1 MPGKPIPGGGKG
13 GKKKVA
19 QRETISKKPSGPP
32 TRIPGYKDPTKPRPG
47 EKVAGRKPPKRT
59 ATSRPRPGV
68 GPKPIVRPV
77 RGR

>member
-1 MPGKPIPGGGKG
+1 MPAHYGKG

-19 QRETISKKPSGPP
+19 QRETISKKPKPGAPG
-32 TRIPGYKDPTKPRPG
+32 RIPTPTDPTKPRPG

-68 GPKPIVRPV
+68 GPKPIVRPAK